1 MKAHANPRAR
11 IAGLFALL
19 AALIGLGTANF
30 VYAADR
36 TVIGELWSS
45 DG

>member
-1 MKAHANPRAR
+1 MKAHATLRAR
-11 IAGLFALL
+11 TAGLLATLAGLL
-19 AALIGLGTANF
+19 FLGTANF

-36 TVIGELWSS
+36 TVIGELWSA

>member
-1 MKAHANPRAR
+1 MKAHAIGRAR
-11 IAGLFALL
+11 IAGLLALL
-19 AALIGLGTANF
+19 AVLICLGTANF